1 MIDRQRGGIIIF
13 ECDSC
18 DAVLDT
24 KTKDFDEARV
34 AMRDDGW
41 HARKVCGEWLHGCDS
56 PECNVNQQST
66 VTDGT

>member
-24 KTKDFDEARV
+24 KTKDFDEACV
-34 AMRDDGW
+34 AMRADGW
-41 HARKVCGEWLHGCDS
+41 HARKVCGEWLHGCES
-56 PECNVNQQST
+56 CGAPS
-66 VTDGT
+66 